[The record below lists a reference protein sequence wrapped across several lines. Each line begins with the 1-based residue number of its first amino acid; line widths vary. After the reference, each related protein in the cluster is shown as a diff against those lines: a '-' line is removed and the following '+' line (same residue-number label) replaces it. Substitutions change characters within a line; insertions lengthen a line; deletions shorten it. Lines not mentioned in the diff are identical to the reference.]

1 MLKWWLIFAY
11 IIIGL
16 FLGVVIANAD
26 QTQTNQSG
34 SNTNI
39 DGGYTSSSS
48 STTNYQSGSSS
59 NTTAN
64 NTTNSSSSMKSAPAT
79 ASAAPVPS
87 SGIDSCFSA
96 VSAGFQSFS
105 FGFSGGKHIV
115 DKNCEII
122 KLSRELKANSMAIA
136 SIAILCNHSPEVFY
150 AMEISGS
157 PCPANKGLIG
167 KEAQLYWEQYPEL
180 RPDFEQ
186 YQIRQEQIK
195 LNKQAQKQVVYD
207 RYIAEAK
214 K

>member
-1 MLKWWLIFAY
+1 MFKSSL
-11 IIIGL
+11 IIGYVIIVL
-16 FLGVVIANAD
+16 FLTTLIVNAD

-39 DGGYTSSSS
+39 DGGYTSSSA
-48 STTNYQSGSSS
+48 TTFQSGSSS
-59 NTTAN
+59 NTTSTSN
-64 NTTNSSSSMKSAPAT
+64 NTSNSNIKSAPPT
-79 ASAAPVPS
+79 ASAAGIPQ
-87 SGIDSCFSA
+87 SGLDSCYSA

-115 DKNCEII
+115 DKNCEVI
-122 KLSRELKANSMAIA
+122 KLSRELNNLGMKVA
-136 SIAILCNHSPEVFY
+136 SIAILCNHSPDVFY

-157 PCPANKGLIG
+157 PCPAAKGLIG

-186 YQIRQEQIK
+186 YQIRQEQIR
-195 LNKQAQKQVVYD
+195 LNKEAQKQAVYD

>member
-1 MLKWWLIFAY
+1 MLKWLLIFGY
-11 IIIGL
+11 IIIGTI
-16 FLGVVIANAD
+16 LGVVIAVAD

-87 SGIDSCFSA
+87 SGLDSCFSGI
-96 VSAGFQSFS
+96 SAGFQGFS
-105 FGFSGGKHIV
+105 FGLSAGKSV
-115 DKNCEII
+115 RDKNCEII
-122 KLSRELKANSMAIA
+122 KLSRELNNLGMKVA
-136 SIAILCNHSPEVFY
+136 SISILCNHSPDVFY
-150 AMEISGS
+150 AMEVAGS

>member
-1 MLKWWLIFAY
+1 MFKWWLVLGY
-11 IIIGL
+11 IIIG
-16 FLGVVIANAD
+16 FLLTTLIVNAD

-39 DGGYTSSSS
+39 DGGYTSSS
-48 STTNYQSGSSS
+48 TTNFQSGSSS

-64 NTTNSSSSMKSAPAT
+64 NTSNSNVKSAPPT
-79 ASAAPVPS
+79 ASAAGIPQ
-87 SGIDSCFSA
+87 SGLDSCFSA

-122 KLSRELKANSMAIA
+122 KLSRELNNLGMKVA
-136 SIAILCNHSPEVFY
+136 SISILCNHSPEVFF
-150 AMEISGS
+150 AMEVSGS
-157 PCPANKGLIG
+157 PCPAAKGLIG

-180 RPDFEQ
+180 RPDFKE

-195 LNKQAQKQVVYD
+195 LNKEAQKQAVYD

>member
-1 MLKWWLIFAY
+1 MLKWLLIFGY
-11 IIIGL
+11 IIIVL
-16 FLGVVIANAD
+16 ILGVVIAVAD

-39 DGGYTSSSS
+39 EGGYTSSSN
-48 STTNYQSGSSS
+48 STNNFSSGSSS
-59 NTTAN
+59 NTTSN
-64 NTTNSSSSMKSAPAT
+64 NTTNSNSNIKSSPPT
-79 ASAAPVPS
+79 ASASPVPS
-87 SGIDSCFSA
+87 SGLDSCFSGI
-96 VSAGFQSFS
+96 SAGFQGFS
-105 FGFSGGKHIV
+105 FGLSAGKSV
-115 DKNCEII
+115 RDKNCEII

-136 SIAILCNHSPEVFY
+136 SIAILCNHSPDVFY
-150 AMEISGS
+150 AMEVAGS

>member
-1 MLKWWLIFAY
+1 MLKWLLIFGY
-11 IIIGL
+11 IIIGTI
-16 FLGVVIANAD
+16 LGVVIAVAD

-87 SGIDSCFSA
+87 SGLDSCFSGI
-96 VSAGFQSFS
+96 SAGFQGFS
-105 FGFSGGKHIV
+105 FGLSAGKSV
-115 DKNCEII
+115 RDKNCEII
-122 KLSRELKANSMAIA
+122 KLSRELNNLGMKVA
-136 SIAILCNHSPEVFY
+136 SISILCNHSPDVFY
-150 AMEISGS
+150 AMEVAGS

-186 YQIRQEQIK
+186 YQIRQEQIR
-195 LNKQAQKQVVYD
+195 LNKEAQKQAVYD

>member
-1 MLKWWLIFAY
+1 MLKWLLIFGY

-16 FLGVVIANAD
+16 IVGVVIANAD
-26 QTQTNQSG
+26 SSQSNSSG
-34 SNTNI
+34 SNTAI
-39 DGGYTSSSS
+39 EGGYTSSSA
-48 STTNYQSGSSS
+48 TTFESGSSS
-59 NTTAN
+59 NTTSTSN
-64 NTTNSSSSMKSAPAT
+64 NTSNSNIKSTPPT
-79 ASAAPVPS
+79 ASASPVPS

-122 KLSRELKANSMAIA
+122 KLSRELNNLGMKVA
-136 SIAILCNHSPEVFY
+136 SIAILCNHSPDVFY
-150 AMEISGS
+150 AMQVAGS

-207 RYIAEAK
+207 RYIEEAK

>member
-1 MLKWWLIFAY
+1 MLKWLLIFGY

-16 FLGVVIANAD
+16 ILGVVIANAD

-39 DGGYTSSSS
+39 EGGYTSSSN
-48 STTNYQSGSSS
+48 STNNFSSGSSS
-59 NTTAN
+59 NTTSN
-64 NTTNSSSSMKSAPAT
+64 NTTNSNSNIKSSPPT
-79 ASAAPVPS
+79 ASAAGIPQ
-87 SGIDSCFSA
+87 SGLDSCFSA
-96 VSAGFQSFS
+96 VSAGFQGFS
-105 FGFSGGKHIV
+105 FGLSAGKHIV
-115 DKNCEII
+115 DKNCEVI
-122 KLSRELKANSMAIA
+122 KLSRELNNLGMKVA
-136 SIAILCNHSPEVFY
+136 SIAILCNHSPDVFY

-157 PCPANKGLIG
+157 PCPAAKGLIG

-186 YQIRQEQIK
+186 YQIRQEQIR
-195 LNKQAQKQVVYD
+195 LNKEAQKQAVYD